1 MLYVYMYIYIYI
13 YIYIYSIFAL
23 VLILGA
29 LSHYF
34 LWLYKL
40 IVLTKINGNLKTS

>member
-1 MLYVYMYIYIYI
+1 MYVSTSTYIYVIRIY
-13 YIYIYSIFAL
+13 AL

-29 LSHYF
+29 LSYYF

-40 IVLTKINGNLKTS
+40 IVLTKINGN